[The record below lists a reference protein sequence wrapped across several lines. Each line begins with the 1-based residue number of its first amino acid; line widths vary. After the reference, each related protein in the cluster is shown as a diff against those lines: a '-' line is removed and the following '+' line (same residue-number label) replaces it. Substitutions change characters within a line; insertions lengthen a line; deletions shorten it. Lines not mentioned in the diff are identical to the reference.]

1 MQVMSAIL
9 EQNIIKILSGIENPI
24 TGKLVTSD
32 ISKII
37 IGKDSVTFAIY
48 TDKQHEKEA
57 LALRERCITELKQN
71 IDVININISL
81 SSRTQEMNPDKRQP
95 ILGVKKIIIVASGK
109 GGVGKSTIAVNL
121 AIALASQGQ
130 KVGIADVDIYGPSL
144 PTLLGMNAKPTL
156 QGDKMIPLEKYG
168 IKAMSIGFLVKE
180 EDPLVWRGPMTTKM
194 LYQLLRTTSWNH
206 DGKELDYLILDTPP
220 GTGDVHL
227 SLAENYKIDGA
238 IIVTLPQEL
247 SVKDARKS
255 IAMYQKLNVPV
266 LGLVENMSF
275 YAASGKSIFGKGG
288 ADKLAKEF
296 GIKVLASIP
305 IYEDLAICSDMGK
318 PLVYADPKH
327 EVSKIFNSIATSVV
341 Q

>member
-9 EQNIIKILSGIENPI
+9 EQNIIKILSEIENPI

-57 LALRERCITELKQN
+57 LVLRERCIKELKQSTN
-71 IDVININISL
+71 IPNINISI
-81 SSRTQEMNPDKRQP
+81 SSRTQEISPDKRQP
-95 ILGVKKIIIVASGK
+95 ISGVKKVIIVASGK

-121 AIALASQGQ
+121 AITLARSG
-130 KVGIADVDIYGPSL
+130 KRVGIADVDIYGPSV
-144 PTLLGMNAKPTL
+144 PTLLGVSAKPAL
-156 QGDKMIPLEKYG
+156 QDDKMIPVDRYG

-194 LYQLLRTTSWNH
+194 LYQLLRMTSWNH

-255 IAMYQKLNVPV
+255 IAMYKKLNVPI

-275 YAASGKSIFGKGG
+275 HAVSGKSIFGKGG

-296 GIKVLASIP
+296 NIEVLASIP

-327 EVSKIFNSIATSVV
+327 DVSKIFNSIATSIA
-341 Q
+341 